1 MDFLNSKTA
10 RLVLCVC
17 VCVRGERGVYRNTH
31 RIPSSKKN
39 ILPECIAHWLVQT
52 NKPKDNHAMQIDSP
66 IRLVSRKPQEI
77 KWSPRG
83 KNCDHSPTFWFV
95 NVFLVCVLFRYPC
108 TIKSPYCQWNEPCQ
122 MHIQDYALPPHWV
135 DKTRNNKTLRT
146 LFGTHNKS
154 ARKGTYWRSQCHV
167 QWQIPLPQ
175 PGLTN
180 IQRLKK
186 ISWI

>member
-1 MDFLNSKTA
+1 MCVSGESEGFTGARIGYSRVKKKTYCLNASLTGLYNRTSPKTIMQCK
-10 RLVLCVC
+10 L
-17 VCVRGERGVYRNTH
+17 
-31 RIPSSKKN
+31 
-39 ILPECIAHWLVQT
+39 ILQFGWLAA
-52 NKPKDNHAMQIDSP
+52 N
-66 IRLVSRKPQEI
+66 
-77 KWSPRG
+77 

-122 MHIQDYALPPHWV
+122 LHIQDYALPPHWV

-175 PGLTN
+175 PGLTK

-186 ISWI
+186 IS

>member
-1 MDFLNSKTA
+1 MDFLNSKTG

-17 VCVRGERGVYRNTH
+17 VSGESEGFTGA
-31 RIPSSKKN
+31 RIGYPRVKKTYCLN
-39 ILPECIAHWLVQT
+39 ASLTGLYKRTSPKKIMQCKLILQFGWLAANPKKLSEALGAKIVIILPRFGSS
-52 NKPKDNHAMQIDSP
+52 MS
-66 IRLVSRKPQEI
+66 
-77 KWSPRG
+77 
-83 KNCDHSPTFWFV
+83 
-95 NVFLVCVLFRYPC
+95 LVCVLFRYPC

-175 PGLTN
+175 PGLTK

-186 ISWI
+186 IS